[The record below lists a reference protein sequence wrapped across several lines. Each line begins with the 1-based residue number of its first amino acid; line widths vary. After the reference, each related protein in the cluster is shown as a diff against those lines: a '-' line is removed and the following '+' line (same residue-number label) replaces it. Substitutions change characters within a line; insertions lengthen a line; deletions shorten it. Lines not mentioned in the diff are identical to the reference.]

1 MLQKKFLNG
10 VEILSVDK
18 TGMVK
23 ALQDIAER
31 IRQEPSGVKEIIL
44 FGSFSQ
50 DEFTPHSDIDIAIM
64 LDKSDKK
71 FIERSDEFIDYFSE
85 MPFDVNLI
93 VYTSGEVNKMVKEE
107 SIFIREIL
115 KGTRL

>member
-18 TGMVK
+18 TSVVK
-23 ALQDIAER
+23 ALKEIADR
-31 IRQEPSGVKEIIL
+31 IRQEQSRIKEIIL

-50 DEFTPHSDIDIAIM
+50 DEFTPHSDIDIAII

-85 MPFDVNLI
+85 MPFDVNLL
-93 VYTSGEVNKMVKEE
+93 VYTSGEVNKMVKEKNC
-107 SIFIREIL
+107 FINNIL